1 MICFL
6 FYLDSIPEIYIDNFF
21 EVACKIKKNQWSGHV
36 SLHFENEPH
45 KKMVKKHWTRFKMP

>member
-21 EVACKIKKNQWSGHV
+21 EVAHKIKKN
-36 SLHFENEPH
+36 
-45 KKMVKKHWTRFKMP
+45 